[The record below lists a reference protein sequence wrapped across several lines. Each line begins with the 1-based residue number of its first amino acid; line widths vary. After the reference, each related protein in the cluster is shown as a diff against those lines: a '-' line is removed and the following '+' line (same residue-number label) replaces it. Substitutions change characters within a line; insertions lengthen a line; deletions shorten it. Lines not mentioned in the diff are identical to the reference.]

1 MAATTD
7 LGESPLPST
16 EKTTARKDEIEDTSD
31 VQNVE
36 VSGMDGDVVY
46 LDEEEEPELH
56 MRTYVALGA
65 MFLLNYAMVIA
76 LQGPPAVV
84 CSIHIQAISKADPI
98 SCSLP
103 LSVGISM
110 LLRVKHGY
118 RTHFLFSKLCWAQ

>member
-1 MAATTD
+1 MVITISPSARIKFSSLLLINMAATTD
-7 LGESPLPST
+7 LGESPLPNT

-36 VSGMDGDVVY
+36 ADGMDGDVVY

-84 CSIHIQAISKADPI
+84 CSIH
-98 SCSLP
+98 
-103 LSVGISM
+103 V
-110 LLRVKHGY
+110 
-118 RTHFLFSKLCWAQ
+118 